1 MYAAAS
7 SPSPMATAEMGENRE
22 REKKRNSEYVG
33 DVEKELSFVV
43 MLQFPLIID

>member
-7 SPSPMATAEMGENRE
+7 SPIATAEMGENRE
-22 REKKRNSEYVG
+22 REKRNSEYVG

-43 MLQFPLIID
+43 TLQFPLIID